1 MLQASINFLNHKK
14 FSKGRK
20 MLDKSINASAILSL
34 QQHHLFKAMNEEQF
48 DQILTF
54 SRIKSF
60 SSDQLIFQHG
70 DELTHIYYVIDG
82 AVKLYR
88 STIKGNEKIIE
99 VLQPGKSFAEGV
111 LFGGFPKYPVSAI
124 SMKPSIV
131 ISINA
136 SEYLNILKA
145 SNELCINMLGHL
157 SQRLHWMLGELDKLT
172 LHNAS
177 FRIMDYFL
185 CQVDE
190 NETSVYDLCLTIPKR
205 DIASRL
211 SIKPETF
218 SRALKSLL
226 NKDLIKIEDNHIIL
240 NNVNRLRELVEME
253 EI

>member
-1 MLQASINFLNHKK
+1 
-14 FSKGRK
+14 
-20 MLDKSINASAILSL
+20 MLDKTLNAPVINSL
-34 QQHHLFKAMNEEQF
+34 QQHHLFKAMDENQF
-48 DQILTF
+48 NQILTF
-54 SRIKSF
+54 SRIKSL
-60 SSDQLIFQHG
+60 SAEQLLFQHG

-99 VLQPGKSFAEGV
+99 VVQPGKSFGEGV
-111 LFGGFPKYPVSAI
+111 LFEGFPKYPVSAI
-124 SMKPSIV
+124 AMKPSIV
-131 ISINA
+131 VAIHA
-136 SEYLNILKA
+136 KKYLNILNS
-145 SNELCINMLGHL
+145 SNHLCINMLGHL
-157 SQRLHWMLGELDKLT
+157 SQRLHWMLKELDKLT

-177 FRIMDYFL
+177 FRIIDYFL
-185 CQVDE
+185 SQVDI

-226 NKDLIKIEDNHIIL
+226 KKDLIRIEDNHIIL
-240 NNVNRLRELVEME
+240 NNVNQLRKMVELE

>member
-1 MLQASINFLNHKK
+1 MLE
-14 FSKGRK
+14 
-20 MLDKSINASAILSL
+20 KSINAPVIASL
-34 QQHHLFKAMNEEQF
+34 KKHHLFKAMNEMQF
-48 DQILTF
+48 NQILAF
-54 SRIKSF
+54 SRIKSLTPE
-60 SSDQLIFQHG
+60 QLLFQHG
-70 DELTHIYYVIDG
+70 DELTHLYYLLDG

-99 VLQPGKSFAEGV
+99 VVQPGKSFAEGV
-111 LFGGFPKYPVSAI
+111 LFEGVPKYPVSAI
-124 SMKPSIV
+124 AMKPSIV
-131 ISINA
+131 IAINA
-136 SEYLNILKA
+136 SKYLDILNS
-145 SNELCINMLGHL
+145 SNTLCINMLGHL
-157 SQRLHWMLGELDKLT
+157 SQRLHWMLKELDKLT

-177 FRIMDYFL
+177 FRIIDYFL
-185 CQVDE
+185 SQVDE

-240 NNVNRLRELVEME
+240 NNVNQLRELVKLE